1 MATWEGFQGEREGEE
16 YCSYIIIS
24 KMKKKPIIDSTT
36 HYLGSVLSN
45 KIV

>member
-1 MATWEGFQGEREGEE
+1 MATWEGFEREREGEE

-24 KMKKKPIIDSTT
+24 KMKKAITDSTT
-36 HYLGSVLSN
+36 NYLGSVLSN